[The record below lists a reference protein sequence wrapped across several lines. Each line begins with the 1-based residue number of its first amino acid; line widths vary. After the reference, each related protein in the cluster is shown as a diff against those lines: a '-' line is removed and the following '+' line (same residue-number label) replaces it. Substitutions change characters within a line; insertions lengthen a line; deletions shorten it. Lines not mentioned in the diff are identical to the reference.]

1 MAEWT
6 SPARNVADLS
16 PLSITIERDPRG
28 GYFVTI
34 LEADGETMTTL
45 ELTKEKGCEIAA
57 RLVAGAK

>member
-1 MAEWT
+1 
-6 SPARNVADLS
+6 VADLS